1 MERREPFQ
9 VQDRPTVE
17 PTWRGDMIPDSSE
30 ELVGLGKR
38 YMKTRHRLHQTGLF
52 SEEALIKL
60 IDSYPRS
67 LLQAFTMGTDPEK
80 MDELQ
85 PVDTAG
91 VTGAEIFEA
100 LKIGRLW
107 FKLLR
112 IYQWKGPYAN
122 VIRQVYDELQGKCPG
137 FKPVDYSANL
147 LFGSPGSQVYFHA
160 DGKPN
165 MLWHI
170 CGKKRFWL
178 YPAGNT
184 RLVSQESMENIFEN
198 VQDEEVPYSTEFD
211 RYAEQYDLEAGDLLS
226 WPQNSPHRVCI
237 TEGVSVSI
245 TTFYQTDESIRR
257 EHIYG
262 ANRLLRQTL
271 KLRTLS
277 TKESGAGAFVK
288 ETMYRACRRTRILK
302 VYPARKYLAECR
314 IDPRGPGGISQ
325 IRGGPV
331 VTEFSKAAL
340 GIGTM

>member
-9 VQDRPTVE
+9 VQDRSSVE
-17 PTWRGDMIPDSSE
+17 PTWRDDIIPDPPE
-30 ELVGLGKR
+30 ELVGLGRR

-52 SEEALIKL
+52 SEEALITL
-60 IDSYPRS
+60 IDSYPRH

-80 MDELQ
+80 MHELQ

-91 VTGAEIFEA
+91 VSGGEIFDA

-112 IYQWKGPYAN
+112 IYQWKGPYAD
-122 VIRQVYDELQGKCPG
+122 VISQVYDELQGKCLG

-147 LFGSPGSQVYFHA
+147 LFGSSGSQVYFHA
-160 DGKPN
+160 DARPN

-184 RLVSQESMENIFEN
+184 RLVSQESMEDIFEN

-226 WPQNSPHRVCI
+226 WPQNSPHRVCV

-257 EHIYG
+257 GHIYG
-262 ANRLLRQTL
+262 ANRLLRRALNQ
-271 KLRTLS
+271 RTLS
-277 TKESGAGAFVK
+277 TKESGAVAFVK

-302 VYPARKYLAECR
+302 AYPARKYLAECR
-314 IDPRGPGGISQ
+314 IDPRGLGGISQ
-325 IRGGPV
+325 IQGGPV

-340 GIGTM
+340 GIGAM